1 VDSDSD
7 RDRRIQ
13 ALFAFS
19 APVWTLLC
27 GTGMFYVLPALIAR
41 IGGEEGG
48 REFKINEI
56 QLGPCL
62 AEARLSRTTRRTV
75 QHPPSQSGQSVCLPD
90 HRGIDVRTGR
100 RLVFEHSALVVCVF
114 PAPVSAPDPGK
125 GTVTD

>member
-1 VDSDSD
+1 LNGHDGLHHGLLIHRSELLGEGFGVDSDSD

-48 REFKINEI
+48 REFKINEMD
-56 QLGPCL
+56 L
-62 AEARLSRTTRRTV
+62 ASPR
-75 QHPPSQSGQSVCLPD
+75 HD
-90 HRGIDVRTGR
+90 
-100 RLVFEHSALVVCVF
+100 
-114 PAPVSAPDPGK
+114 
-125 GTVTD
+125 